1 MKASKKGDDMVSLV
15 ANLKAKQAK
24 GVMETINRYKE
35 LALQD
40 GKTDPNAFHD
50 YMTKKDYD
58 ALVTAFLPLLKL
70 EEITANT
77 FQQGKYLV
85 GTLKQAIQIKNNS
98 LLIRVGGG
106 YSTLEAYLDQN
117 GPFECIK
124 LSKQMRDT
132 KCSFKEAVNF
142 YLTKH
147 KAPKKVIQDWLK
159 SDDQNSSMF
168 EAAIR
173 KLEKA

>member
-1 MKASKKGDDMVSLV
+1 
-15 ANLKAKQAK
+15 
-24 GVMETINRYKE
+24 METINKYKE
-35 LALQD
+35 LALQE
-40 GKTDPNAFHD
+40 GKIDPNAFHD

-58 ALVTAFLPLLKL
+58 AMVTAFLPLLKL
-70 EEITANT
+70 EDITANT
-77 FQQGKYLV
+77 FQQGKYLI

-132 KCSFKEAVNF
+132 KCSFKEAVEF

-147 KAPKKVIQDWLK
+147 KAPKKVIQEWLK
-159 SDDQNSSMF
+159 SDDQNSNMF

-173 KLEKA
+173 KLEKASEKRNA